1 VLTKRTSDLAG
12 AVTFVFEKTEG
23 QGISEVITLG
33 GFILAFV
40 ILRLVI
46 LRLVR
51 LRLVILR
58 LVRLRLVILRLV
70 RLVIS
75 IFLIPTRRDWSAL
88 LGSGRRV
95 TDFGFTNKNRAGLDG
110 DRACL
115 DVANHFGTAFDFN
128 SLSASNITVNLPV
141 NDDRLG

>member
-1 VLTKRTSDLAG
+1 LLAVLTKRTSDLAG
-12 AVTFVFEKTEG
+12 AVAFVFEKTEG

-46 LRLVR
+46 LRLVI
-51 LRLVILR
+51 LRLVI
-58 LVRLRLVILRLV
+58 LRLVILRLV